1 MGRPT
6 KLTPEVQDRIIQA
19 LKAGNYVETAA
30 EYAGIGKTTFYRWM
44 EQGKQASRGIY
55 REFRDAVMRARAE
68 AEARNVA
75 IIQKAAPDDWRA
87 AAWWL
92 ERAFPDRWGP
102 RQKLEHSGPEGGPI
116 PAEVRVT
123 LVRPMDGTEATQD
136 GGAEGTDSA

>member
-19 LKAGNYVETAA
+19 LKAGNYVETAV

-44 EQGKQASRGIY
+44 EQGAKASRGIY

-75 IIQKAAPDDWRA
+75 IIQQAAPDDWRA

-92 ERAFPDRWGP
+92 ERAFPDRWGA
-102 RQKLEHSGPEGGPI
+102 RQKLEHSGPDGAPI
-116 PAEVRVT
+116 AAEVRVT
-123 LVRPMDGTEATQD
+123 LVRPD
-136 GGAEGTDSA
+136 GGKD

>member
-6 KLTPEVQDRIIQA
+6 KLTTEVQDRIIQA
-19 LKAGNYVETAA
+19 LKAGNYIETAA

-44 EQGKQASRGIY
+44 EQGEQASQGIY

-68 AEARNVA
+68 AEARSVA
-75 IIQKAAPDDWRA
+75 LIQKAAPDDWRA

-123 LVRPMDGTEATQD
+123 LVRPNGEQETEDGTNDCA
-136 GGAEGTDSA
+136 

>member
-75 IIQKAAPDDWRA
+75 IIQQAAPDDWRA

-92 ERAFPDRWGP
+92 ERAFPDRWGA
-102 RQKLEHSGPEGGPI
+102 RQKLEHSGPDGAPI
-116 PAEVRVT
+116 AAEVRVT
-123 LVRPMDGTEATQD
+123 LVRPD
-136 GGAEGTDSA
+136 GGKD

>member
-44 EQGKQASRGIY
+44 EQGAKASRGIY
-55 REFRDAVMRARAE
+55 REFRDAVTRARAE

-102 RQKLEHSGPEGGPI
+102 RQKLEHSGPDGAPI
-116 PAEVRVT
+116 AAEVRVT
-123 LVRPMDGTEATQD
+123 LVRPD
-136 GGAEGTDSA
+136 GGED

>member
-6 KLTPEVQDRIIQA
+6 KLSPEVQDRIIQA

-44 EQGKQASRGIY
+44 AQGDQESRGIY

-116 PAEVRVT
+116 PAEVRVM
-123 LVRPMDGTEATQD
+123 LVRPNGRQETKDGTN
-136 GGAEGTDSA
+136 DSA

>member
-44 EQGKQASRGIY
+44 ARGEQASRGIY

-123 LVRPMDGTEATQD
+123 LVRPDGEQETKDGTN
-136 GGAEGTDSA
+136 DSA

>member
-1 MGRPT
+1 MGRPS
-6 KLTPEVQDRIIQA
+6 KLTPERQKRIVDAIR
-19 LKAGNYVETAA
+19 AGNYVETAA

-44 EQGKQASRGIY
+44 EQGEQASHGIY

-68 AEARNVA
+68 AEARSVA
-75 IIQKAAPDDWRA
+75 LIQKAAPDDWRA

-123 LVRPMDGTEATQD
+123 LVRPNGEQETEEDDTNDCA
-136 GGAEGTDSA
+136 